1 MSLIGQVF
9 VKLFTPEDMLI
20 EKHNRACFRKPFDSE
35 RVNESRKLLKSAE
48 RYLNLIF

>member
-20 EKHNRACFRKPFDSE
+20 EKHNRDCFRKPFDSE